1 MKSIVLDHIP
11 FTVDRAAVRTTVGLP
26 AEGSSDG
33 IDELAA
39 SAEKVAR
46 PRAIFSLSY
55 IDSRDGEA
63 IVIDDITF
71 TSRVLRVNLD
81 PVHRVF
87 PHVVTCGREIE
98 SWSEGFSD
106 PLEMFAADAIKE
118 QALRAAFEFLQAHLG
133 KVYGVTAVSHMN
145 PGSLPDWPLPQQ
157 APLFQLLG
165 DVEALIGVHLKESF
179 LMVPTKTVS
188 GIFFPTETRF
198 ESCQLCPREDCPG
211 RRAPYDAA
219 LFQSRYGQSPAHG

>member
-1 MKSIVLDHIP
+1 MD
-11 FTVDRAAVRTTVGLP
+11 LP

-39 SAEKVAR
+39 AAEKVAR

-55 IDSRDGEA
+55 IDSRDEDLT
-63 IVIDDITF
+63 VIDGITF

-87 PHVVTCGREIE
+87 PYVVTCGREIE
-98 SWSEGFSD
+98 TWSEAYSD
-106 PLEMFAADAIKE
+106 PLEMFAADVIKE
-118 QALRAAFEFLQAHLG
+118 QAVRVAHEFLQAHLG
-133 KVYGVTAVSHMN
+133 QAYGCTATSHMN

-157 APLFQLLG
+157 VPLFQLLG
-165 DVEALIGVHLKESF
+165 DVEGLIGVHLKESF

-188 GIFFPTETRF
+188 GLFFPTETRF

-219 LFQSRYGQSPAHG
+219 LIQSRYGQSPAHG

>member
-1 MKSIVLDHIP
+1 MQTIVLDTIP
-11 FTVDRAAVRTTVGLP
+11 FTVDRAAVRKTMGLP

-33 IDELAA
+33 LDELAA
-39 SAEKVAR
+39 AAEKIAR
-46 PRAIFSLSY
+46 PRVAFKLAY
-55 IDSRDGEA
+55 IDSRDGDLT
-63 IVIDDITF
+63 VIDGITF

-98 SWSEGFSD
+98 SWSEAYSD

-118 QALRAAFEFLQAHLG
+118 QALGAAFAFLQAHLG
-133 KVYGVTAVSHMN
+133 KAYGVTAVSHMN

-157 APLFQLLG
+157 VPLFQLLG

-188 GIFFPTETRF
+188 GIFFPTESRF

-219 LFQSRYGQSPAHG
+219 LFQSRYGQPASHG